1 MRFYVLFWA
10 TSSKGGSISERFSL
24 WHKSQNKVPNHYP
37 EHYPPKEKMVRI
49 VIWYLFFGHFSQS
62 ENLSEMKP
70 PLKFEPKR
78 KWCLFMVISYCTC
91 EHGRVTKFEVSYS
104 FTDLNGFTFSPS
116 ILWKKIYLW
125 NTGWSN
131 LNQTIGHPK
140 KFYER
145 VAHFGLTY
153 RL

>member
-1 MRFYVLFWA
+1 ML
-10 TSSKGGSISERFSL
+10 
-24 WHKSQNKVPNHYP
+24 
-37 EHYPPKEKMVRI
+37 RI
-49 VIWYLFFGHFSQS
+49 VIWYLFLDILAKVKNFVRWSHLL
-62 ENLSEMKP
+62 NLSQ
-70 PLKFEPKR
+70 KR

-91 EHGRVTKFEVSYS
+91 EYGRVTKFEVSYS

-140 KFYER
+140 KILWARGSFWSH
-145 VAHFGLTY
+145 VQTLTITPRSY
-153 RL
+153 VQCLSELDLKLTLLFFFQTDIAVQKANFLKLLK